1 MTKYTRWYKELILPA
16 ALLSSLIIGAGMFAL
31 PYLFNAAGILTGV
44 FYLIAS
50 TFIFSIIHLRYGEV
64 IEKTSGKHRF
74 AGYARIYLGRRG
86 FWLGA
91 IVAGVGLT
99 LVLTA
104 YLALGPVFLRLLVPA
119 LGDSLNLYL
128 FWGVGAMAILLSL
141 NRLKNF
147 ESLAVVAMLAIIL
160 VLFGFG
166 LGERESATG
175 LPLFNP
181 AFLFLPYGAVLFALY
196 GRPAISSLKDYF
208 EENNPPAGGN
218 SGNLRKAVI
227 LGTVIPAVFYLL
239 FASGVIWLSPQ
250 GVSPDA
256 LTGLLAI
263 PSWLLVLVGILG
275 MLAIWTSY
283 FLLGLE
289 VKNILRY
296 DFKLP
301 SFLATTTVV
310 AAPLVLYL
318 LGLRNFIGLVTVVG
332 GVFLAL
338 ESIMVILMHHK
349 LRGRTHKG
357 ELILIAV
364 FILGGLYEIWKT
376 L

>member
-1 MTKYTRWYKELILPA
+1 
-16 ALLSSLIIGAGMFAL
+16 MFAL
-31 PYLFNAAGILTGV
+31 PYLFNTAGILTGI
-44 FYLIAS
+44 FYLATS
-50 TFIFSIIHLRYGEV
+50 AFIFCVIHLRYGEV

-74 AGYARIYLGRRG
+74 AGYARLYLGERG

-91 IVAGVGLT
+91 IVAGLGLT

-104 YLALGPVFLRLLVPA
+104 YLALGPVFLQLLIPG

-128 FWGVGAMAILLSL
+128 FWGVGALAILLSL

-147 ESLAVVAMLAIIL
+147 EFLAVAAMLAIIL
-160 VLFGFG
+160 VLFIFGLARGGG
-166 LGERESATG
+166 LGE
-175 LPLFNP
+175 LPAFNP
-181 AFLFLPYGAVLFALY
+181 AFIFLPYGAVLFALY

-208 EENNPPAGGN
+208 EENKINP
-218 SGNLRKAVI
+218 GNLRKAII
-227 LGTVIPAVFYLL
+227 LGTAVPALFYLL
-239 FASGVIWLSPQ
+239 FVLGIAWLSPQ

-256 LTGLLAI
+256 LSGLLSV
-263 PSWLLVLVGILG
+263 PSWLLVLIGVLG
-275 MLAIWTSY
+275 MFAIWTSY

-289 VKNILRY
+289 VKNIFRY

-301 SFLATTTVV
+301 SPVATLAVIL
-310 AAPLVLYL
+310 APLILYL
-318 LGLRNFIGLVTVVG
+318 AGLRNFIGLVTVIG
-332 GVFLAL
+332 GVFLAT

-349 LRGRTHKG
+349 LRGRSHKG
-357 ELILIAV
+357 ELILIAI